1 MELGMHGK
9 VAIVTGGSKG
19 IGRAIALALAQ
30 EGVDVAICARG
41 TLALE
46 EAAHEIR
53 SFTGRRV
60 LPLTTDVTDQQAV
73 QALIASTVAELGSV
87 DILVNNAVNSVPGAF
102 MELPDEA
109 WQDHFNVK
117 VMGYIRCAREV
128 IPHMKAQGWGRII
141 NIAGDGARSLRPYA
155 MSNGVTNAGL
165 TNLTKNLSSHLAGD
179 GIMVNCV
186 HPASTMTDRLRGIF
200 EQQAQRD
207 GVSVGDVERNS
218 VRDIPLG
225 RMIEPAEI
233 ADLVSFLASDKAS
246 AITGQSIAVDGGIAT
261 GIYY

>member
-1 MELGMHGK
+1 MELKLHEK

-46 EAAHEIR
+46 EAANDIQ
-53 SFTGRRV
+53 SNTGSRV
-60 LPLTTDVTDQQAV
+60 LALTTDVTHQQDV
-73 QALIASTVAELGSV
+73 RTLIASTIAELGSV

-102 MELPDEA
+102 MELPDGA

-128 IPHMKAQGWGRII
+128 IPHMKAKGWGRII

-179 GIMVNCV
+179 GILVNCV

-200 EQQAQRD
+200 EQQTQRD
-207 GVSVGDVERNS
+207 GTSFEEVERNS

-225 RMIEPAEI
+225 RMIKAAEI
-233 ADLVSFLASDKAS
+233 ADLVLFLASDKAS
-246 AITGQSIAVDGGIAT
+246 AITGQAIAVDGGIAT

>member
-1 MELGMHGK
+1 MELELQGK

-30 EGVDVAICARG
+30 DGVDVAICARG

-46 EAAHEIR
+46 KAAHEIQ
-53 SFTGRRV
+53 SHTGRRV
-60 LPLTTDVTDQQAV
+60 LPVTTDVTLQKNVRTLVAT
-73 QALIASTVAELGSV
+73 TVAELGSV
-87 DILVNNAVNSVPGAF
+87 DILVNNAVNSVSGAF
-102 MELPDEA
+102 MELPDGA

-128 IPHMKAQGWGRII
+128 IPHMKAKGWGRII
-141 NIAGDGARSLRPYA
+141 NIAGDGARSLRPYG

-165 TNLTKNLSSHLAGD
+165 ANLTKNLSTQLAGD
-179 GIMVNCV
+179 GILVNCV

-200 EQQAQRD
+200 EQQAQRESTNI
-207 GVSVGDVERNS
+207 GEVERNA
-218 VRDIPLG
+218 VKDIPLG
-225 RMIEPAEI
+225 RMVEPTEI
-233 ADLVSFLASDKAS
+233 ANLVLFLASNKAS
-246 AITGQSIAVDGGIAT
+246 AITGQSIAVDGGISR

>member
-1 MELGMHGK
+1 MELGLHGK

-41 TLALE
+41 TPALE
-46 EAAHEIR
+46 EAANTIQ
-53 SFTGRRV
+53 SSTGRRV
-60 LPLTTDVTDQQAV
+60 LPITTDVTLQQDV
-73 QALIASTVAELGSV
+73 RMLVKSTVAELGSV
-87 DILVNNAVNSVPGAF
+87 DILVNNAVNSVQGAF
-102 MELPDEA
+102 TELPDGA

-165 TNLTKNLSSHLAGD
+165 TNLTKNLSSHLAED

-186 HPASTMTDRLRGIF
+186 HPASTMTDRLRRIL

-207 GVSVGDVERNS
+207 STSFEEVERNA

-225 RMIEPAEI
+225 RMIEAAEI
-233 ADLVSFLASDKAS
+233 ADLVLFLASDKAS
-246 AITGQSIAVDGGIAT
+246 AITGQAIAVDGGIAT